1 MSEYSAQRYA
11 ESVEDQKLK
20 IEHDIMTEAYKGK
33 LRAYM
38 DYIYISR
45 KCGLVDWIRLYC

>member
-38 DYIYISR
+38 DYIYIQ
-45 KCGLVDWIRLYC
+45 KMWIG